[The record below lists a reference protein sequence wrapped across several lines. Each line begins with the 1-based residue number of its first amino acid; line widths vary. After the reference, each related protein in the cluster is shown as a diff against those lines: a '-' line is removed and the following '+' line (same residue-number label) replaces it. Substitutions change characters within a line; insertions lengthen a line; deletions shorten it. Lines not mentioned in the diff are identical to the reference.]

1 MNEFPEYNA
10 EFSHTGMGT
19 MSLADFS
26 LAGKRALVVGGRRN
40 MGKGFALGLA
50 EAGADVVVTD
60 INIEDGRLQAVAD
73 EIEAMGRRSLAVKTD
88 ISKKAEVDAL
98 VAKVVESLGGIDIL
112 MNVAVMYH
120 RHAVTELEE
129 DDWEQLTNVNLKGY
143 WLTHQAVAPIMQAQ
157 RSGSIINL
165 SSRGGLKAHA
175 DKGMGN
181 YAIVKAGVA
190 MMTRQYCRYLGP
202 YGIRVNALAPSLVEW
217 EQHPAG
223 DYYRENPEQAPKTP
237 PKKGPEPT
245 EQQKFEAWSTGPE
258 NLPLG
263 RVATFEEMANAAV
276 FLASDAASYVTGT
289 VLCVDGGYMA

>member
-1 MNEFPEYNA
+1 
-10 EFSHTGMGT
+10 
-19 MSLADFS
+19 MSLKQFS
-26 LAGKRALVVGGRRN
+26 LEGKKALVVGARRN

-60 INIEDGRLQAVAD
+60 VAVDDGALQSVAD
-73 EIEAMGRRSLAVKTD
+73 EISEMGRRSAAIQAD
-88 ISKKAEVDAL
+88 ISSKQSVSKLVDQTIS
-98 VAKVVESLGGIDIL
+98 VLGGLDVL

-120 RHAVTELEE
+120 RKALPDLDE
-129 DDWEQLTNVNLKGY
+129 DGWNQLTNVNLKGY
-143 WLTHQAVAPIMQAQ
+143 WLMHQAVAPIMQAQ

-181 YAIVKAGVA
+181 YAIVKAGVT

-202 YGIRVNALAPSLVEW
+202 DNVRVNAIAPSLVEW

-223 DYYRENPEQAPKTP
+223 DYYREHPEKKPKSPP
-237 PKKGPEPT
+237 PKPKLSDLDR
-245 EQQKFEAWSTGPE
+245 FEAWSTGPE

-276 FLASDAASYVTGT
+276 FLASDASSYITGT
-289 VLCVDGGYMA
+289 ILCVDGGYMA

>member
-1 MNEFPEYNA
+1 
-10 EFSHTGMGT
+10 
-19 MSLADFS
+19 MSLKQFS
-26 LAGKRALVVGGRRN
+26 LEGKKALVVGGRRN

-60 INIEDGRLQAVAD
+60 LAVEDGALQSVAD
-73 EIEAMGRRSLAVKTD
+73 EISEMGRRSAAIQAD
-88 ISKKAEVDAL
+88 ISSKQSVSKLVDQTIS
-98 VAKVVESLGGIDIL
+98 VLGGLDVL

-120 RHAVTELEE
+120 RKALPELDE
-129 DDWEQLTNVNLKGY
+129 DGWNQLTNVNLKGY
-143 WLTHQAVAPIMQAQ
+143 WLMHQAVAPIMQAQ

-202 YGIRVNALAPSLVEW
+202 DNVRVNAIAPSLVEW

-223 DYYRENPEQAPKTP
+223 DYYREHPEKKPKSP
-237 PKKGPEPT
+237 PLKPKLSDLDR
-245 EQQKFEAWSTGPE
+245 FEAWSTGPE

-276 FLASDAASYVTGT
+276 FLASDASSYITGT
-289 VLCVDGGYMA
+289 ILCVDGGYMA

>member
-1 MNEFPEYNA
+1 
-10 EFSHTGMGT
+10 
-19 MSLADFS
+19 MSLKQFS
-26 LAGKRALVVGGRRN
+26 LEGKKALVVGARRN

-60 INIEDGRLQAVAD
+60 LAVDDGALQSVAD
-73 EIEAMGRRSLAVKTD
+73 EISEMGRCSAAIQAD
-88 ISKKAEVDAL
+88 ISSKQSVSELVDQTIS
-98 VAKVVESLGGIDIL
+98 VLGGLDVL

-120 RHAVTELEE
+120 RKALPDLDE
-129 DDWEQLTNVNLKGY
+129 DGWDQLTNVNLKGY
-143 WLTHQAVAPIMQAQ
+143 WLMHQAVAPIMQSQ

-202 YGIRVNALAPSLVEW
+202 DNVRVNAIAPSLVEW

-223 DYYRENPEQAPKTP
+223 DYYREHPEKKPKSP
-237 PKKGPEPT
+237 PPRPKLSDLDR
-245 EQQKFEAWSTGPE
+245 FEAWSTGPE

-276 FLASDAASYVTGT
+276 FLASDASSYITGT
-289 VLCVDGGYMA
+289 ILCVDGGYMA